1 MAGQTEFTDHVMDLR
16 ALIPGIAKR
25 RMFGGVGISAGAVQ
39 FAIITGDTLYFV
51 VDDLTRPKY
60 EEMGSTCFSYQTRK
74 RKVEVRRYYE
84 VPAEMLDDQE
94 RLLELAQESL
104 VVAAR
109 TVRVKEKSKRT
120 LQ

>member
-1 MAGQTEFTDHVMDLR
+1 MAVQTEFTDHVMDLL
-16 ALIPGIAKR
+16 AQVPGLGKR
-25 RMFGGVGISAGAVQ
+25 GMFGGVGISAGAVQ

-51 VDDLTRPKY
+51 VDDVTRPRY

-84 VPAEMLDDQE
+84 VPAEVLDDQDL
-94 RLLELAQESL
+94 LLELAEESA

-109 TVRVKEKSKRT
+109 TASVKKKSNRT
-120 LQ
+120 SR